1 MSNLI
6 KNELSKI
13 FKKKTIYI
21 TMILIFLLMIFIN
34 CINKY
39 SNSSTYSAYMYS
51 ESYINSI
58 KEELSNL
65 NPEKPS
71 DVTLY
76 INLKSELDLSNLMEK
91 YKDSDWKLSIINDR
105 ISPYIT
111 EINTYTYG
119 AEKSEEQARKATEEM
134 ESIIAKLDEND
145 WKYFANEDLQNANNK
160 IEELNKQKAQTQDT
174 EIIKGLNNEIEN
186 AKVEKE
192 IAEYRLKKNIP
203 YGVDYLNI
211 ALTRYQTSSETL
223 ISYDLDNKEL
233 DFEEQKEYNNA
244 LTTKEESRY
253 IIETGTDIN
262 KSDSSKGSLQYFY
275 SQYGVFIIVVIIMI
289 AGTIVSEEFNKG
301 TIKLLLVKPYTRNQ
315 ILLSKFLTVLIIS
328 AFVIV
333 STILMQILVGGIL
346 FGFGSIFEPVV
357 VYNLSANAIQ
367 EINIFAYLGIQTLT
381 QLPIII
387 LLATLAFAI
396 STIFSNSALA
406 ITISLLGYMGASII
420 NQLAMAYKLTFMKYF
435 VTMNWDLSQYLFGGL
450 PYMEGMNL
458 ITSIIICVV
467 YLLIMLIPTF
477 IIFKKRNIKNI

>member
-6 KNELSKI
+6 KNELTKI

-39 SNSSTYSAYMYS
+39 SNSSLYSAYMYS

-76 INLKSELDLSNLMEK
+76 INLKSELDLSNFMEK

-192 IAEYRLKKNIP
+192 IAEYRLEKNIP

-211 ALTRYQTSSETL
+211 ALTRYQTSSGTL
-223 ISYDLDNKEL
+223 ISYDLENKEL
-233 DFEEQKEYNNA
+233 DFEEQKEYNDA
-244 LTTKEESRY
+244 LTTKEESKY

-262 KSDSSKGSLQYFY
+262 KSDSLKGSLQYFY

-301 TIKLLLVKPYTRNQ
+301 TIKLLLVKPYTRTQ

-346 FGFGSIFEPVV
+346 FGFESLFEPVV
-357 VYNLSANAIQ
+357 VYNLSTNVIQ
-367 EINIFAYLGIQTLT
+367 EMNIFAYLGIQTLT

-406 ITISLLGYMGASII
+406 ITVSLLGYMGASII
-420 NQLAMAYKLTFMKYF
+420 NQLAMAYNLTFMKYF

-458 ITSIIICVV
+458 ITSIIICVI